1 MTGHKRY
8 KVMSNELDPKTDSKS
23 TRGLSDQDQGPSGSQ
38 WTDWFEGLTIT
49 LEEDG
54 DTLLTGPVVDQA
66 ALHGL
71 LKKVRDLGMPLV
83 SVSPVEPGLSCI
95 RTGQAMSN
103 VKS

>member
-8 KVMSNELDPKTDSKS
+8 KVMSNKLEPKS
-23 TRGLSDQDQGPSGSQ
+23 TPSQTVIYQIRIKGHLGHQ
-38 WTDWFEGLTIT
+38 WTNWFEGLTIT

-54 DTLLTGPVVDQA
+54 DTLLTGPVIDQA

-83 SVSPVEPGLSCI
+83 SVSPVEPG
-95 RTGQAMSN
+95 QAVVPD
-103 VKS
+103 VKPPGTIQ